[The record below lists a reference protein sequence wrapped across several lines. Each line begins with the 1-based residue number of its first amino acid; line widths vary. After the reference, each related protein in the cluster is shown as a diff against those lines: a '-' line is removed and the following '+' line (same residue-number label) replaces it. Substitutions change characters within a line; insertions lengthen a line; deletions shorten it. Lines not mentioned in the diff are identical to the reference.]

1 MQEKLTI
8 ARPYAH
14 AAYGF
19 AAENNDVPAWSAML
33 SGLAEAVVHPD
44 LEPLIAHPRVT
55 SAQLQE
61 ILGEILGSLL
71 NEKRAN
77 FISALLDAE
86 RLELAPEIAELFER
100 QKAASEG
107 VVDVRVETAFEM
119 SDAERERLVKAM
131 RERLGKDCELTSTVN
146 ADLIGG
152 AIIRVRDSVID
163 ISLKGRLRALE
174 QRLT

>member
-8 ARPYAH
+8 ARPYAL

-33 SGLAEAVVHPD
+33 NGLAEAVVHPD
-44 LEPLIAHPRVT
+44 LEPLIDHTRVT
-55 SAQLQE
+55 STQLQE

-71 NEKRAN
+71 NEKRVN
-77 FISALLDAE
+77 FVSALLDAE

-107 VVDVRVETAFEM
+107 VVDVRVETAFAM
-119 SDAERERLVKAM
+119 SDAEQERLAKAM
-131 RERLGKDCELTSTVN
+131 HERLGKDCEVTTTVN